1 MKLKG
6 RQFHT
11 MEDIQGKSQSAWHWQ
26 NRTSRKCSK
35 SWVVGSVYM
44 GDSEADSDP
53 QALWWVLQ
61 FFSMSV
67 FFIPPCNADL
77 YNEVW
82 CTQAE
87 TFVDIA
93 LSGTDEVVYFT
104 KGRILLTWH
113 LLNQVTKYP
122 TFWLTNNTYNYEC
135 SDTLGCTNIVL
146 LPLFPHFYNY
156 ACLHVARRH

>member
-1 MKLKG
+1 
-6 RQFHT
+6 
-11 MEDIQGKSQSAWHWQ
+11 
-26 NRTSRKCSK
+26 
-35 SWVVGSVYM
+35 
-44 GDSEADSDP
+44 
-53 QALWWVLQ
+53 
-61 FFSMSV
+61 MSV

-122 TFWLTNNTYNYEC
+122 TF
-135 SDTLGCTNIVL
+135 
-146 LPLFPHFYNY
+146 
-156 ACLHVARRH
+156 